1 MGKLEFS
8 LNLPSLPEQLI
19 KISTDYKQFISFFE
33 SQIKSIKILESTEL
47 ETITEETLVF
57 STYINHKIIQK
68 SSHKKISPNQLL
80 TSIIS
85 GPFKDSKINVNFE
98 SIETGSKVSV
108 LLDLHV
114 SLKYKLLE
122 PIIKRRYKTVFTG
135 LLYKMNNV
143 IQNQN

>member
-8 LNLPSLPEQLI
+8 LNLASLPEQLI
-19 KISTDYKQFISFFE
+19 KISTDYKQYTSFFE
-33 SQIKSIKILESTEL
+33 SQIKNIEILESTEL

-57 STYINHKIIQK
+57 STYISHKIIQK
-68 SSHKKISPNQLL
+68 SSHKKINPNQLL
-80 TSIIS
+80 TTIIS
-85 GPFKDSKINVNFE
+85 GPFKDSKINVTFE

-108 LLDLHV
+108 MLDLHV

-122 PIIKRRYKTVFTG
+122 PIIKRRYKTVLTG
-135 LLYKMNNV
+135 LLYKMNNL